1 MEKEH
6 IVGAKGQEAE
16 GRGFR
21 KNVKMSVIK
30 TEEGKV

>member
-16 GRGFR
+16 GRDFR

-30 TEEGKV
+30 TEEWKV